1 MNKKVRIN
9 LIKEGID
16 YETNTKFLGY
26 HWYDSGG
33 LYILAEVR
41 NPSVREIN
49 TSLLSDSL
57 STITFIVPATYLKTF
72 EEVMADTSE
81 TRARSKILYNERNYI
96 VDSIS
101 NSFIDRDGIEKIA
114 LAAHEVSLRW
124 MI

>member
-1 MNKKVRIN
+1 MNKKVRIT
-9 LIKEGID
+9 LIRKGVKL
-16 YETNTKFLGY
+16 NTRDFMG
-26 HWYDSGG
+26 YDSLDTGG

-57 STITFIVPATYLKTF
+57 STITFIVPATYLETF
-72 EEVMADTSE
+72 EEIMADTSE
-81 TRARSKILYNERNYI
+81 NRARSSILYNKRNYI

-124 MI
+124 MT

>member
-1 MNKKVRIN
+1 MNKKVRIT
-9 LIKEGID
+9 LIRKGVKL
-16 YETNTKFLGY
+16 NTRDFMG
-26 HWYDSGG
+26 YDSLDTGG

-72 EEVMADTSE
+72 EEIMADTSE
-81 TRARSKILYNERNYI
+81 NRARSSILYNKRNYI

-114 LAAHEVSLRW
+114 LAAHEVSLR
-124 MI
+124 

>member
-9 LIKEGID
+9 LIREGID
-16 YETNTKFLGY
+16 YKFLGY
-26 HWYDSGG
+26 HHAYDSGG

-72 EEVMADTSE
+72 EEIMADTSE

-124 MI
+124 MT

>member
-1 MNKKVRIN
+1 MNKKVRIT
-9 LIKEGID
+9 LIKEGINYKNKD
-16 YETNTKFLGY
+16 KFLGY
-26 HWYDSGG
+26 NSYDTGG

-57 STITFIVPATYLKTF
+57 STITFIVPATYLETF
-72 EEVMADTSE
+72 EEIMADTSE
-81 TRARSKILYNERNYI
+81 NRARSSILYNKRNYI

-114 LAAHEVSLRW
+114 LAAHEVSLR
-124 MI
+124 

>member
-1 MNKKVRIN
+1 MNKKVRIK
-9 LIKEGID
+9 LISEGII
-16 YETNTKFLGY
+16 YEIRDKFLGY
-26 HWYDSGG
+26 TEYESGG

-114 LAAHEVSLRW
+114 LAAHEVSLR
-124 MI
+124 